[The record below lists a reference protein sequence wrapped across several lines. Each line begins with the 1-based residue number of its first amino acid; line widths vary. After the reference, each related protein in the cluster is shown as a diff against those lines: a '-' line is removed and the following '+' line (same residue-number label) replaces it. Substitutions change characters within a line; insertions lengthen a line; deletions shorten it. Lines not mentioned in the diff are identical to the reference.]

1 MSRHERGLEEHG
13 TDNGSWS
20 TPRLFLSGFPADV
33 PDRELVKFRVRL
45 FAMLGEIVNHYRPDP
60 FVLSAGYGTL
70 PPRPGQE
77 PRWPAP
83 AEEKEPQPP
92 AFSTIEPLYT
102 FDQLVLPEETVSRL
116 LDCVSLVEV
125 APLVFDTWNLRSI
138 EPHPSTAV
146 NFRGP
151 PGTGKTMAAHAIAH
165 RLGRR
170 ILTCRLS
177 DLESKYHGDGPKN
190 LAALFAAAKEQHA
203 VLFVD
208 EAESLLSRRFAQ
220 PQQAAE
226 SAINSMRTELLMA
239 LDTFQG
245 LVIFASNL
253 PHSYDAAV
261 ESRLL
266 HVDFA
271 LPDHAARRRIWQT
284 HLPAELPVHD
294 DVSVEELADVGDVSG
309 RDIKLAVILAAV
321 GTARRHQPAVT
332 RDTLLAALEE
342 QRTAPPAPAVPDE
355 SGAEL
360 SDEGKQSI
368 AEQLRRRLADAK
380 AEAGAEADIEAKT
393 VSGTDGGDL
402 NTPA

>member
-60 FVLSAGYGTL
+60 FTLSAGYGTL

-77 PRWPAP
+77 PARWPA
-83 AEEKEPQPP
+83 EEEPQTP
-92 AFSTIEPLYT
+92 AFSTVDPLYT
-102 FDQLVLPEETVSRL
+102 FDQLVLPEETVDRL

-170 ILTCRLS
+170 ILSCRLS

-266 HVDFA
+266 HVDFV

-294 DVSVEELADVGDVSG
+294 DVSLEELADVGDVSG

-321 GTARRHQPAVT
+321 GTARRRQDAVT
-332 RDTLLAALEE
+332 RDSLLTALKE
-342 QRTAPPAPAVPDE
+342 QRTPPPSPPAPDE

-360 SDEGKQSI
+360 SDEGKRSV

-380 AEAGAEADIEAKT
+380 ADSGAGHEGA
-393 VSGTDGGDL
+393 SGTDGGDAE
-402 NTPA
+402 TPA

>member
-1 MSRHERGLEEHG
+1 MDDDARSA
-13 TDNGSWS
+13 
-20 TPRLFLSGFPADV
+20 PRLFLSGFPADL
-33 PDRELVKFRVRL
+33 PEQELVKFRVRL
-45 FAMLGEIVNHYRPDP
+45 FAMFGDIVSHYRPAP
-60 FVLSAGYGTL
+60 FTISAGYGYAPAL
-70 PPRPGQE
+70 
-77 PRWPAP
+77 PAP
-83 AEEKEPQPP
+83 PVPQAPPGAAADEPPP
-92 AFSTIEPLYT
+92 PDFSTIEPLYT
-102 FDQLVLPEETVSRL
+102 FDQLVLPEETTNRL

-165 RLGRR
+165 RLERR
-170 ILTCRLS
+170 VLSCRLS

-190 LAALFAAAKEQHA
+190 LAALFATATEQNA

-271 LPDHAARRRIWQT
+271 LPDRAARRRIWRT
-284 HLPAELPVHD
+284 HLPPELPVHE
-294 DVSVEELADVGDVSG
+294 DVSIDELADVDGVSG
-309 RDIKLAVILAAV
+309 RDIKAAVILAAV
-321 GTARRHQPAVT
+321 GTARRQRDRLT
-332 RDTLLAALEE
+332 RDSLLSALKE
-342 QRTAPPAPAVPDE
+342 QRTPPPPAPAPAPGE
-355 SGAEL
+355 TGAEL
-360 SDEGKQSI
+360 SEEAKQSV
-368 AEQLRRRLADAK
+368 AEELRQRLAEGHRAPIADAD
-380 AEAGAEADIEAKT
+380 AEGGADDGTGAGKEADA
-393 VSGTDGGDL
+393 G
-402 NTPA
+402 P

>member
-1 MSRHERGLEEHG
+1 MSRHERGLDGHG

-20 TPRLFLSGFPADV
+20 APRLFLSGFPADL

-45 FAMLGEIVNHYRPDP
+45 FAMLGEIIDHYRPGP

-70 PPRPGQE
+70 PPRPGHE
-77 PRWPAP
+77 PSPWPAQ
-83 AEEKEPQPP
+83 EEPQPP
-92 AFSTIEPLYT
+92 SFSTVEPLYT

-151 PGTGKTMAAHAIAH
+151 PGTGKTMAAHAVAH

-170 ILTCRLS
+170 ILSCRLS
-177 DLESKYHGDGPKN
+177 DLESKYHGEGPKN
-190 LAALFAAAKEQHA
+190 LAALFATAKEQNA

-284 HLPAELPVHD
+284 HLPAELPVHE
-294 DVSVEELADVGDVSG
+294 DVSPDDLADVGDVSG

-321 GTARRHQPAVT
+321 GTARRREAAVT
-332 RDTLLAALEE
+332 RETLLTALKE
-342 QRTAPPAPAVPDE
+342 QRTPPPSSAVPDE

-360 SDEGKQSI
+360 SELSDEGKESV
-368 AEQLRRRLADAK
+368 AAQLRRRLADAK
-380 AEAGAEADIEAKT
+380 GD
-393 VSGTDGGDL
+393 SDSDTDA
-402 NTPA
+402 PA

>member
-1 MSRHERGLEEHG
+1 MSRHERGLDGHG

-20 TPRLFLSGFPADV
+20 APRLFLSGFPADV

-45 FAMLGEIVNHYRPDP
+45 FAMLGEIVDHYRPGP

-70 PPRPGQE
+70 PPRPGHA
-77 PRWPAP
+77 PAPWPAQ
-83 AEEKEPQPP
+83 EEEPQPP
-92 AFSTIEPLYT
+92 SFSTVEPLYT

-151 PGTGKTMAAHAIAH
+151 PGTGKTMAAHAVAH

-170 ILTCRLS
+170 ILSCRLS
-177 DLESKYHGDGPKN
+177 DLESKYHGEGPKN
-190 LAALFAAAKEQHA
+190 LAALFATAKEQNA

-294 DVSVEELADVGDVSG
+294 DVSPEDLADVGDVSG
-309 RDIKLAVILAAV
+309 RDIKLAVVLAAV
-321 GTARRHQPAVT
+321 GTARRREAAVT
-332 RDTLLAALEE
+332 RETLLAALKE
-342 QRTAPPAPAVPDE
+342 QRAEPPSSPVPDE

-360 SDEGKQSI
+360 SDEGKESV
-368 AEQLRRRLADAK
+368 AAQLRRRLADAK
-380 AEAGAEADIEAKT
+380 GDSGADA
-393 VSGTDGGDL
+393 
-402 NTPA
+402 PA